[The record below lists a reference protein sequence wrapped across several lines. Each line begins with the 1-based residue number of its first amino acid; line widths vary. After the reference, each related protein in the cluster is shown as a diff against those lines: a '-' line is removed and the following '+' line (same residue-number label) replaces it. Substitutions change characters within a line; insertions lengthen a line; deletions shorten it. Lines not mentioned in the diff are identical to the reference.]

1 MSHPDAKAPC
11 FPRPKAF
18 FQTKVTPSSK
28 VVGDLAMF
36 CITRGIKPADIL
48 NLEAGATPFPESV
61 IDMLMGGLGQPMG
74 GWPKKLQKVVL
85 GDKKPLNKRPGAGL
99 KPLDLEKVRR
109 EIETKIGRKVS
120 DDDLYD
126 YLMYPEVFTEFARFA
141 RDYSDIEGKRVVN
154 YELNGMARSATIQD
168 KSVKAEK
175 PPRVQADPSDPMQ
188 VAAPIPGMVTSLAVS
203 VGGKV
208 AKGDK
213 LVTLEA
219 MKMYTTINA
228 PVAGVVEAIHA
239 QVGDAVESKDLLVKL
254 RA

>member
-1 MSHPDAKAPC
+1 M
-11 FPRPKAF
+11 
-18 FQTKVTPSSK
+18 
-28 VVGDLAMF
+28 
-36 CITRGIKPADIL
+36 
-48 NLEAGATPFPESV
+48 NLEPGATPFPESV

-85 GDKKPLNKRPGAGL
+85 GDKKPLTKRPGAGFETAGFG
-99 KPLDLEKVRR
+99 KNAPRNRNENRTQSYGRR
-109 EIETKIGRKVS
+109 SLRH
-120 DDDLYD
+120 
-126 YLMYPEVFTEFARFA
+126 LMYPEVFTEFARFA
-141 RDYSDIEGKRVVN
+141 RDYADVSVLPTPAFFYGFKPDEEISVNIEEGKTLIIKLINVGPVDKEGKRVVN
-154 YELNGMARSATIQD
+154 FELNGMARSATIQD

-175 PPRVQADPSDPMQ
+175 PPRVQADPNDPLQ
-188 VAAPIPGMVTSLAVS
+188 VAAPIPGMITSLAVS

-228 PVAGVVEAIHA
+228 PSDGVVDEIHA